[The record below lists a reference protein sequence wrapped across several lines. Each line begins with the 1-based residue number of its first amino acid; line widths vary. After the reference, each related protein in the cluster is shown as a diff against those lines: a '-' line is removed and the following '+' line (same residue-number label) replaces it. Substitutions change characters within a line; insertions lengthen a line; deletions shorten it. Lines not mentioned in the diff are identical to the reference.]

1 VLGVH
6 FHSSGALGNAWDL
19 IKLLANLIG
28 TVSSVDHA
36 VELQDLGL
44 NMHS

>member
-1 VLGVH
+1 LGVY

-36 VELQDLGL
+36 VELQDLGQ
-44 NMHS
+44 NTHS